1 MKQIDTII
9 LVKDIKKSTE
19 FYESVLNLKIL
30 HDWKSMVVFENRLA
44 LHQVDLLEPK
54 EVIQKYVTA
63 RSQGNIIIY
72 LSTESIINEYSRL
85 SENGIKIIHGIVDL
99 PWQKIFRIWDLDEN
113 IIEIGEEKES

>member
-19 FYESVLNLKIL
+19 FYESILNLKIL

-44 LHQVDLLEPK
+44 IHQVDLLEPK

-63 RSQGNIIIY
+63 RSLGNIIIY
-72 LSTESIINEYSRL
+72 LSTENIINEYSRL